1 MQNDSTVQTE
11 QAEIP
16 TYLQCEPRTYNVNYD
31 RFSDVCNLEF
41 TIVIKCTDDEL
52 HEHNN
57 FWSNHESRLKE
68 NNGDIVSVILKMI
81 SKKVFWACYNGKDTV
96 ATDHAASWGINS
108 IFHAEGWGHDCFE
121 ITKIYFDNYVSGD
134 DFVFTPVTGEV

>member
-1 MQNDSTVQTE
+1 MQNDSTLQTE

-16 TYLQCEPRTYNVNYD
+16 EYLQCDPRTFHVKYD
-31 RFSDVCNLEF
+31 KWSDVCDLEF
-41 TIVIKCTDDEL
+41 TIVIKCTDSEL

-68 NNGDIVSVILKMI
+68 NNGDIVKVILKMI

-96 ATDHAASWGINS
+96 ATDIASSWGINS
-108 IFHAEGWGHDCFE
+108 IFHEEGWGRDCFE
-121 ITKIYFDNYVSGD
+121 ITKIHFDNYVSGD
-134 DFVFTPVTGEV
+134 DFEFTPVNAEG